1 VDFDWAPL
9 SSLKQ
14 YARNQRTHSA
24 KQIRQIADSIRTF
37 GFIEPVLIDRDG
49 SVIAPLPHR
58 GGGLLGIERVPRFA

>member
-14 YARNQRTHSA
+14 YARNQCAHSA

-49 SVIAPLPHR
+49 NVIVALPHR
-58 GGGLLGIERVPRFA
+58 GGAAARH